1 MIDITRRIFPGLVVW
16 PGDTP
21 FSYQLVSQISKGDSV
36 NVGKISSTTHLG
48 THLDAPWHYLDDG
61 GKLDTV
67 PLSALIGPCR
77 VIDARGQSTLTTE
90 FLQTVQLADRILVF
104 TGQPNDW
111 QTFPQTFMHVLPEA
125 AAYMAS
131 QGVRL
136 YGTDCPSVDTLNSKD
151 LPGHKAF
158 ARAGV
163 YILEGLALDGVPAS
177 DYELIAL
184 PLRIEGADAS
194 PVRAVLRQRRKH

>member
-1 MIDITRRIFPGLVVW
+1 MIDITRRIYPGVPVW

-21 FSYQLVSQISKGDSV
+21 YSYQLVWQISSGDSV
-36 NVGKISSTTHLG
+36 NVGKISTTTHLG
-48 THLDAPWHYLDDG
+48 THLDAPWHFLVDG
-61 GKLDTV
+61 ARLDTV

-77 VIDARGQSTLTTE
+77 VVDARGQNILTPE
-90 FLQTVQLADRILVF
+90 FLQTVRLAERTLLF
-104 TGQPNDW
+104 TGQPNHW
-111 QTFPQTFMHVLPEA
+111 HTFPHTFMQVLPEA
-125 AAYMAS
+125 AAYMAG

-136 YGTDCPSVDTLNSKD
+136 YGTDCPSVDDLNSKD

-163 YILEGLALDGVPAS
+163 HILEGLALDGVPAGE
-177 DYELIAL
+177 YELIAL

-194 PVRAVLRQRRKH
+194 PVRAVLR